1 MPPSAPFFL
10 FFSFISLKNFNH
22 HGLRNRFPFVNPCG
36 IWSVLDELWRI
47 LRSARTRSPRRFC
60 MEGNIPAANSEYA
73 AYWFTVLVPLRF
85 LDFPRKPVHHVT
97 SVSSQCDPAL
107 YVFDPLSSETLPSS
121 WPRHPRDPVH
131 GLVNDLGFVFPAYGL
146 KSNTS

>member
-1 MPPSAPFFL
+1 MSPFVPYFL

-22 HGLRNRFPFVNPCG
+22 HGLRNHFPFVIPCG

-60 MEGNIPAANSEYA
+60 MEGNLPAANSEYA
-73 AYWFTVLVPLRF
+73 AYWFTVLVTPQV
-85 LDFPRKPVHHVT
+85 LDFSREPVHHVT
-97 SVSSQCDPAL
+97 SVISQCDPAL
-107 YVFDPLSSETLPSS
+107 NVFDPLSSETLPSS

-131 GLVNDLGFVFPAYGL
+131 GLVHDLGFVFPIYGL